1 MHKLTT
7 ISVIEPQETVSYRQK
22 NILHQ
27 NLRLS
32 SKFQIAVSW
41 FLISSEAGGNNSS
54 SFVVFHNL
62 SYPLHLASF
71 APIILADTWADFKVR
86 TKLGQGK
93 VQSCDET
100 WLNKNKSILI
110 ASITSFN
117 SSRKVSNR
125 ERCNRKD
132 SHQNKMAE
140 QEDKAVGCLSFCW
153 TKTCQGL
160 RWVWNDLK
168 KPHLLPVKIVFML
181 QSISLVT
188 ETFELCL
195 GFAD

>member
-7 ISVIEPQETVSYRQK
+7 VPVIEPQETVSYRQK
-22 NILHQ
+22 KHIA
-27 NLRLS
+27 
-32 SKFQIAVSW
+32 SKFAVQLKISNSGQ
-41 FLISSEAGGNNSS
+41 LIPYLIWSGRQR
-54 SFVVFHNL
+54 FVVFHNQ
-62 SYPLHLASF
+62 SYPLHFACF

-100 WLNKNKSILI
+100 WLKKNKSILI
-110 ASITSFN
+110 ASITSFK

-140 QEDKAVGCLSFCW
+140 QEDKAVGCWSFCW